1 MSEVPQLR
9 PIIRST
15 GDASITKL
23 QAPSAASPGTPLD
36 AREPA
41 WCPSGLLFLQITDR
55 YVDRSTKV
63 NLEISFRFDTSI
75 AKPDDFSTQRNTPES
90 AVGCQGHA

>member
-1 MSEVPQLR
+1 V
-9 PIIRST
+9 
-15 GDASITKL
+15 GFY
-23 QAPSAASPGTPLD
+23 
-36 AREPA
+36 
-41 WCPSGLLFLQITDR
+41 FLQITDR